1 MSKPG
6 PLLEIRFAGQA
17 IHRGR
22 VPVTH
27 LVSFLSS
34 WRKVLQ
40 RTGRVL
46 RGEARSVRRG
56 QPPQDLKAELEFDTV
71 SLTGEGEAAILG
83 LERRL
88 ENTSFP
94 EMDFGLKVL
103 QLAISG
109 LKELE
114 NRDAG
119 EALPE
124 GQDAGVLRAWRD
136 AGVLL
141 GQGINAIEFTL
152 NDSDGPVTTALTP
165 ALLARIR
172 ERLIQAQINIRKIQ
186 GRLLMVDFTGKE
198 TRCRV
203 HPVEGEPIVC
213 LVDEERKE
221 AVLSNMLQ
229 DVLITG
235 EVHQDPATG
244 KISSITI
251 QDIERLSDP
260 AEPQPEGPTEPS
272 ELWDSPDTDD

>member
-17 IHRGR
+17 IDRGR

-27 LVSFLSS
+27 LVSFLTS

-71 SLTGEGEAAILG
+71 SLTGESKAAILG

-103 QLAISG
+103 QLAVGG
-109 LKELE
+109 LKEIDS
-114 NRDAG
+114 RDAG

-124 GQDAGVLRAWRD
+124 GQDSGVLRAWRD

-141 GQGINAIEFTL
+141 GQGIDSIEFTL
-152 NDSDGPVTTALTP
+152 NDAGGPIPASLTP

-172 ERLIQAQINIRKIQ
+172 ERLARAQINIRKIQ
-186 GRLLMVDFTGKE
+186 GRLLMVDFTGNE

-203 HPVEGEPIVC
+203 HPADGEPIVC

-229 DVLITG
+229 DVLITCK
-235 EVHQDPATG
+235 VHQDPATG
-244 KISSITI
+244 KITSITI

-260 AEPQPEGPTEPS
+260 AEPQPEGPSQPS
-272 ELWDSPDTDD
+272 ELWDTPEPDD